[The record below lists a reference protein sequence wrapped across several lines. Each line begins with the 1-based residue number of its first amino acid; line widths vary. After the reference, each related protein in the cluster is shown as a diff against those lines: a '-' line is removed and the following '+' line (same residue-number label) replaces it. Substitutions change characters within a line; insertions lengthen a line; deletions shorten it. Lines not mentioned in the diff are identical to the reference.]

1 MKFTLLTIVD
11 NSVIKINANRL
22 LEAKL
27 NFNLN
32 IANIPK
38 TIINALINIL
48 KTEPKEVLGP

>member
-22 LEAKL
+22 LETKL

-48 KTEPKEVLGP
+48 KTEPKEVLRP